1 MKSKI
6 SCWRFVRSMAGTA
19 STGRVGRTCVR
30 KGNRP
35 SDGMG
40 KCPWKARAKG
50 PPGVPA
56 AIVRARSRA
65 GGGIGRRARLRALW
79 GDSPVEVRVLFGA
92 LERPCVAG
100 PFSIL
105 RRDVEAVRDICGN
118 SSGNRCCCHETSP
131 EARMDNDAKKA
142 DPGTQGSISRYD
154 TKKGPRSGFFF
165 RDADGRQ
172 SQRRGFRTRREAKH
186 ARERLMGE
194 VHGRR

>member
-6 SCWRFVRSMAGTA
+6 SCWRFVRSMAGEA
-19 STGRVGRTCVR
+19 STRAVWPVGRTCVR

-40 KCPWKARAKG
+40 GIRLETRHSAASS
-50 PPGVPA
+50 PPR

-100 PFSIL
+100 PFSNL

-131 EARMDNDAKKA
+131 EARMDNDTKKA
-142 DPGTQGSISRYD
+142 DPGTQGSIYRYD
-154 TKKGPRSGFFF
+154 TQK
-165 RDADGRQ
+165 
-172 SQRRGFRTRREAKH
+172 
-186 ARERLMGE
+186 
-194 VHGRR
+194 